1 MLKRVCSFLKMT
13 IFAGIVLSL
22 AASLFSYNSMD
33 VSFNT
38 ASLAPVQNWL
48 GSFGAY
54 TADILIQTFGVV
66 SWILLLFLSITFFF
80 KVKHV
85 ERSLVWLKRIVS
97 ILLVILF
104 CFLSA
109 QYDKGGVIG
118 TLIYRHLPPWDAY
131 WYVILWIIG
140 VVGLIFVLDV
150 PVKKIILKVYYY
162 ACVIWN
168 KLSSKSDVPSI
179 PQPVKQ
185 IEPQKTKKVK
195 ETKVSAV
202 KKAKTSPVSNPS
214 KKQAVDGF
222 VLPSPSLLDEPK
234 AQSKDN
240 LTREMMD
247 NTSRKLESILSEFG
261 VKGEVVR
268 VSPGPV
274 ITLYEFEPAAGV
286 KASRVIG
293 LAEDMARAMSVV
305 SVRMAVVPG
314 SSVIGIEI
322 PNKTRQMVF
331 IKELVDTNSFTD
343 NKGIL
348 PLILG
353 KNIGGNP
360 VFADLAKMPHLL
372 VAGTTGSGKSVGI
385 NTMILSLL
393 YRFTPSQCKFIMV
406 DPKMLEL
413 SIYNGIPHLLTPVV
427 TEPGKAVVALKWV
440 CKEMDDRYRL
450 MATVNVRNI
459 EGYNKKITET
469 IEAGKKLTRQVQTG
483 FDPETGRPI
492 IETQEMDLTPMPY
505 IVVIVDE
512 MADLM
517 LTAGKEVELAIQRIA
532 QKARAAGI
540 HMIMATQRPS
550 TDVITG
556 TIKANFPSRVSF
568 LVTNKID
575 SRIIIGEQGAEQLLG
590 RGDMLFMPAGVKPVR
605 LHGPFVSDDEV
616 ERLVNFLK
624 EQGEAQYNEAV
635 TIDEDADVPVDDGAV
650 FDRTAM
656 GMSSGGGDLY
666 EQAVQIVLTDKRPT
680 ISYIQRK
687 LSIGYN
693 RAADLIDR
701 MEKEGIVSAASP
713 TGRREILI
721 GGDK

>member
-1 MLKRVCSFLKMT
+1 
-13 IFAGIVLSL
+13 
-22 AASLFSYNSMD
+22 
-33 VSFNT
+33 
-38 ASLAPVQNWL
+38 
-48 GSFGAY
+48 
-54 TADILIQTFGVV
+54 
-66 SWILLLFLSITFFF
+66 
-80 KVKHV
+80 
-85 ERSLVWLKRIVS
+85 
-97 ILLVILF
+97 
-104 CFLSA
+104 
-109 QYDKGGVIG
+109 
-118 TLIYRHLPPWDAY
+118 
-131 WYVILWIIG
+131 
-140 VVGLIFVLDV
+140 
-150 PVKKIILKVYYY
+150 
-162 ACVIWN
+162 
-168 KLSSKSDVPSI
+168 
-179 PQPVKQ
+179 
-185 IEPQKTKKVK
+185 
-195 ETKVSAV
+195 
-202 KKAKTSPVSNPS
+202 
-214 KKQAVDGF
+214 
-222 VLPSPSLLDEPK
+222 
-234 AQSKDN
+234 
-240 LTREMMD
+240 
-247 NTSRKLESILSEFG
+247 
-261 VKGEVVR
+261 
-268 VSPGPV
+268 
-274 ITLYEFEPAAGV
+274 
-286 KASRVIG
+286 
-293 LAEDMARAMSVV
+293 
-305 SVRMAVVPG
+305 MAVVPG

-322 PNKTRQMVF
+322 PNKTRQTVF
-331 IKELVDTNSFTD
+331 IKELVDTNAFMD

-348 PLILG
+348 PMILG

-393 YRFTPSQCKFIMV
+393 YRFTPSQCKLIMV

-413 SIYNGIPHLLTPVV
+413 SVYNGIPHLLTPVV
-427 TEPGKAVVALKWV
+427 TEPGKAIVALKWV
-440 CKEMDDRYRL
+440 VKEMDDRYRA
-450 MATVNVRNI
+450 MATIGVRNI
-459 EGYNKKITET
+459 EGYNKKISET
-469 IEAGKKLTRQVQTG
+469 IAEGKKLTRQIQTG

-492 IETQEMDLTPMPY
+492 IEVQEIDLTPLPY

-517 LTAGKEVELAIQRIA
+517 LTAGKEVDIAVQRIA
-532 QKARAAGI
+532 QKARASGI

-568 LVTNKID
+568 QVTNKID

-616 ERLVNFLK
+616 ERVVNFLK

-635 TIDEDADVPVDDGAV
+635 TIDDEEDVPLDAGAV
-650 FDRTAM
+650 FDRTSM
-656 GMSSGGGDLY
+656 GSGGGGDLY

-721 GGDK
+721 GDNK

>member
-1 MLKRVCSFLKMT
+1 MLAQLYSYFKMLLSC
-13 IFAGIVLSL
+13 IFVLAL
-22 AASLFSYNSMD
+22 ALLLFSYNPSD
-33 VSFNT
+33 VSLNT
-38 ASLAPVQNWL
+38 ASSLETKNYL
-48 GSFGAY
+48 GTFGAY
-54 TADILIQTFGVV
+54 IADIFMQTFGLA
-66 SWILLLFLSITFFF
+66 SWLLLVFLATRVFFSITR
-80 KVKHV
+80 KH
-85 ERSLVWLKRIVS
+85 RSLLWLKRIISVLS
-97 ILLVILF
+97 FFMLCILLA
-104 CFLSA
+104 SS
-109 QYDKGGVIG
+109 DNGGWIG
-118 TLIYRHLPPWDAY
+118 TLAYRHLPLFPFAIDL
-131 WYVILWIIG
+131 ILWILFAIA
-140 VVGLIFVLDV
+140 LIFVLDL
-150 PVKKIILKVYYY
+150 PIKKVGIKVYSL
-162 ACVIWN
+162 IRRLKGKPSPSEQDLKETLQPSEQLIKPK
-168 KLSSKSDVPSI
+168 KLK
-179 PQPVKQ
+179 
-185 IEPQKTKKVK
+185 ERKTETIKKVK
-195 ETKVSAV
+195 TIPAPTTK
-202 KKAKTSPVSNPS
+202 KKNE
-214 KKQAVDGF
+214 DGF
-222 VLPSPSLLDEPK
+222 VLPPPSLLDEPK

-247 NTSRKLESILSEFG
+247 NTSRKLEEILSQFG

-322 PNKTRQMVF
+322 PNKTRQTVF
-331 IKELVDTNSFTD
+331 IKELVDNNAFMD

-348 PLILG
+348 PMILG

-393 YRFTPSQCKFIMV
+393 YRFTPSECKLIMV

-413 SIYNGIPHLLTPVV
+413 SVYNGIPHLLTPVV
-427 TEPGKAVVALKWV
+427 TEPGKAIVALKWV
-440 CKEMDDRYRL
+440 VKEMDDRYRA
-450 MATVNVRNI
+450 MATIGVRNI
-459 EGYNKKITET
+459 EGYNKKIAET
-469 IEAGKKLTRQVQTG
+469 IAAGKKLTRQIQTG

-492 IETQEMDLTPMPY
+492 IETQEMDLTPLPY

-517 LTAGKEVELAIQRIA
+517 LTAGKEVDIAVQRIA
-532 QKARAAGI
+532 QKARASGI

-568 LVTNKID
+568 QVTNKID

-616 ERLVNFLK
+616 ERVVNFLK

-635 TIDEDADVPVDDGAV
+635 TIDEDSDVPVDDGAV
-650 FDRTAM
+650 FDRTSM
-656 GMSSGGGDLY
+656 GSGGSGDLY

-693 RAADLIDR
+693 KAADLIDR
-701 MEKEGIVSAASP
+701 MEKEGIVSEASP

-721 GGDK
+721 GTDK